1 MNPDGGR
8 PLSEQSERSRP
19 LSEQSRPLPEPV
31 EGFAVRYRAAV
42 AERGRLCAGIDP
54 HAALLEQ
61 WGLPVSVDG
70 LRSFAQ
76 ACVTGLG
83 PVAAVI
89 KPQVAFFEAF
99 GSAGFAVL
107 EETIAGCREAGAI
120 VLADA
125 KRGDIGSTMAAY
137 TTAWLDDA
145 SPLCSDAVTVSP
157 YLGFGALDPA
167 VARARATG
175 RGVFALARTS
185 NPEGAALQTAVSPAD
200 PVPADSV
207 PADPSPADPS
217 LVERSRDHS
226 SSPGTSR
233 VGARTVAQ
241 SIVDAAA
248 AVNADGSGTVGLVVG
263 ATREHGLDLSALA
276 GPILSPGLGAQG
288 ATAADLAAIFAA
300 TADLSWLLPAASRS
314 ILGAGPDPAAL
325 ADATRRTRD
334 EIEAALR

>member
-1 MNPDGGR
+1 MSDP
-8 PLSEQSERSRP
+8 
-19 LSEQSRPLPEPV
+19 
-31 EGFAVRYRAAV
+31 GFGTPYRLAV

-61 WGLPVSVDG
+61 WGLPVSIDG
-70 LRSFAQ
+70 LRAFAD
-76 ACVTGLG
+76 ACVEGLATT
-83 PVAAVI
+83 AAVI
-89 KPQVAFFEAF
+89 KPQVAFFEVF

-107 EETIAGCREAGAI
+107 EDVIARCREGGAI

-137 TTAWLDDA
+137 TAAWLDDA

-167 VARARATG
+167 VTKARETG

-185 NPEGAALQTAVSPAD
+185 NPEGRDLQMAD
-200 PVPADSV
+200 AGG
-207 PADPSPADPS
+207 
-217 LVERSRDHS
+217 RS
-226 SSPGTSR
+226 
-233 VGARTVAQ
+233 VAQ

-248 AVNADGSGTVGLVVG
+248 AVNADGSGTVGVVVG

-288 ATAADLAAIFAA
+288 ATAADLAAIFAGS
-300 TADLSWLLPAASRS
+300 DLSWVLPAASRS
-314 ILGAGPDPAAL
+314 ILRAGPDPTAL
-325 ADATRRTRD
+325 AAAVETTRD
-334 EIEAALR
+334 EIEAAL

>member
-1 MNPDGGR
+1 M
-8 PLSEQSERSRP
+8 S
-19 LSEQSRPLPEPV
+19 V
-31 EGFAVRYRAAV
+31 GFAAAYRSAV
-42 AERGRLCAGIDP
+42 ADRGRLCAGIDP

-70 LRSFAQ
+70 LRAFAG

-107 EETIAGCREAGAI
+107 EETIAGCREAGAL
-120 VLADA
+120 VLSDA
-125 KRGDIGSTMAAY
+125 KRGDIGTTMAAY

-167 VARARATG
+167 VAQARATD
-175 RGVFALARTS
+175 RGVFVLARTS
-185 NPEGAALQTAVSPAD
+185 NPEGAALQ
-200 PVPADSV
+200 
-207 PADPSPADPS
+207 
-217 LVERSRDHS
+217 R
-226 SSPGTSR
+226 G
-233 VGARTVAQ
+233 VAQ

-248 AVNADGSGTVGLVVG
+248 AVNADGSGTAGVVVG
-263 ATREHGLDLSALA
+263 ATREHGLDLSSLG

-288 ATAADLAAIFAA
+288 ATAADLTAIFGD

-314 ILGAGPDPAAL
+314 ILRAGPDPAAL
-325 ADATRRTRD
+325 AAAARATRD
-334 EIEAALR
+334 EIESALS

>member
-1 MNPDGGR
+1 M
-8 PLSEQSERSRP
+8 RSH
-19 LSEQSRPLPEPV
+19 PEPV
-31 EGFAVRYRAAV
+31 GFAARYRAAV

-70 LRSFAQ
+70 LRAFGL
-76 ACVTGLG
+76 ACVEGLG

-99 GSAGFAVL
+99 GSGGFEVL
-107 EETIAGCREAGAI
+107 EEVVAGCREAGAL

-157 YLGFGALDPA
+157 YLGFGALEPA
-167 VARARATG
+167 VAQARAAD
-175 RGVFALARTS
+175 RGVFVLARTS
-185 NPEGAALQTAVSPAD
+185 NPEGAVLQTA
-200 PVPADSV
+200 
-207 PADPSPADPS
+207 
-217 LVERSRDHS
+217 LIQ
-226 SSPGTSR
+226 PGRAGT
-233 VGARTVAQ
+233 TVAQ

-248 AVNADGSGTVGLVVG
+248 AVNADGAGTVGVVVG

-288 ATAADLAAIFAA
+288 ATPADLAAIFGG
-300 TADLSWLLPAASRS
+300 TTDLSWLLPAASRS
-314 ILGAGPDPAAL
+314 ILRAGPDANAL
-325 ADATRRTRD
+325 AAATAQTRD
-334 EIEAALR
+334 EIESALR